1 MKKKTLII
9 LIILGFFIVGI
20 SGICYWQ
27 RENIKAVFYAIK
39 YTDDEQEELQKES
52 DRIIKELSE
61 KFAEQGLSELT
72 DEAVQMLNK
81 GTLTEEDAIKIITGE
96 KTLEEIKENK
106 KNPEK
111 TPEKS
116 SDNPKIASL
125 VGKMYVLR
133 STYMGKLNSLIGQAK
148 AEVMSGKSK
157 SSVASKYIGI
167 ASGLEG
173 QCDAQV
179 ESVLSQITEELKK
192 TGGDLS
198 LVSELRSAYRNE
210 KSVKKAA
217 LLSQY
222 T

>member
-1 MKKKTLII
+1 M
-9 LIILGFFIVGI
+9 
-20 SGICYWQ
+20 CYWQ
-27 RENIKAVFYAIK
+27 RENLKAIFYAVR
-39 YTDDEQEELQKES
+39 YSDAEQEKLQKES

-72 DEAVQMLNK
+72 EEAVQMLHD
-81 GTLTEEDAIKIITGE
+81 GTLTEDDAIKIITGE
-96 KTLEEIKENK
+96 KTLEEIKEDK
-106 KNPEK
+106 VNPEA
-111 TPEKS
+111 KS
-116 SDNPKIASL
+116 GKNGNSPKIASL

-133 STYMGKLNSLIGQAK
+133 STYLGKLNSLIGQAK
-148 AEVMSGKSK
+148 AEVMAGNSK

-167 ASGLEG
+167 AAGLEG

-179 ESVLSQITEELKK
+179 ESVLAQITEELKK

-210 KSVKKAA
+210 KSVKKAS

>member
-1 MKKKTLII
+1 MKKKTLIT
-9 LIILGFFIVGI
+9 LIILAFFIVGI

-27 RENIKAVFYAIK
+27 RENLKAVFYAVI
-39 YTDDEQEELQKES
+39 YTDDRQKELQKES

-72 DEAVQMLNK
+72 EEAVKMLNE
-81 GTLTEEDAIKIITGE
+81 GTLTEDDAIKIITGE
-96 KTLEEIKENK
+96 KTLEEIKEDK

-111 TPEKS
+111 TSKTD
-116 SDNPKIASL
+116 DNSKIASL

-133 STYMGKLNSLIGQAK
+133 STYMGKLNSLVGQAK
-148 AEVMSGKSK
+148 AEIIAGKSK
-157 SSVASKYIGI
+157 SAVASKYIGI
-167 ASGLEG
+167 AAGLEG

-210 KSVKKAA
+210 KSIKKAA